1 MDSTQSTARAA
12 HGDFL
17 YRQTWL
23 ARTTDQKWR
32 WAIVGGAAL
41 GNLALTAI
49 LFLMIMIG
57 LLFFADIM
65 YHDGFMIWSSGL
77 PVTLLSSIA
86 LLVWVYVEAT
96 QGSRFIGAASTM
108 YSIAADIVRTKSN
121 TRIAHFAYLASGA
134 LAVGFA
140 CVSWVLRD
148 KREKKLT
155 STELDVLGS
164 IFSRAKFWKQAKG
177 VYHDIEMLYVSR
189 FLGGQDH
196 KQLSVSYA
204 LACKWMLDDP
214 SATGSAR
221 AHRRTSIE
229 VVLYDYEGSLPS
241 EVIIRLYEAFGNE
254 EKMNIE
260 AQKIAFKLS

>member
-1 MDSTQSTARAA
+1 MDSIQSGARAA
-12 HGDFL
+12 HGNFL

-32 WAIVGGAAL
+32 WAIVGGVTL
-41 GNLALTAI
+41 GNFVLTAV
-49 LFLMIMIG
+49 LFQMVTIG
-57 LLFFADIM
+57 LLFFADIV

-77 PVTLLSSIA
+77 PVILFLAVSF
-86 LLVWVYVEAT
+86 LVWGYFEAT
-96 QGSRFIGAASTM
+96 LSSRFIGAASTM

-121 TRIAHFAYLASGA
+121 TRIARFAYLASGA

-140 CVSWVLRD
+140 YVSWVLRD
-148 KREKKLT
+148 KREMKLT

-164 IFSRAKFWKQAKG
+164 IFSKAKFWKQANS
-177 VYHDIEMLYVSR
+177 VYQDIEMLYVSR
-189 FLGGQDH
+189 FLSGQDH

-214 SATGSAR
+214 DATGQAR
-221 AHRRTSIE
+221 AYRRTAIE
-229 VVLYDYEGSLPS
+229 AVLYDYEGSLPS
-241 EVIIRLYEAFGNE
+241 EVMIRLYEAFGDK
-254 EKMNIE
+254 EKMDIE

>member
-32 WAIVGGAAL
+32 WAIVGGITL
-41 GNLALTAI
+41 GNLALTAV
-49 LFLMIMIG
+49 LFLMVMIG
-57 LLFFADIM
+57 LLFFADIV

-77 PVTLLSSIA
+77 PTILFSSIT
-86 LLVWVYVEAT
+86 LLVWMYVEAT
-96 QGSRFIGAASTM
+96 HGSRFIGAASTM
-108 YSIAADIVRTKSN
+108 YSIAADMVRTKSN
-121 TRIAHFAYLASGA
+121 TRIARFAYLVSGA

-140 CVSWVLRD
+140 YVSWLLRD

-164 IFSRAKFWKQAKG
+164 IFSRAKFWKQAKS
-177 VYHDIEMLYVSR
+177 VYYEIDMLYLSR
-189 FLGGQDH
+189 FLNGQDH

-214 SATGSAR
+214 EATGQAR
-221 AHRRTSIE
+221 AYRRTAIE
-229 VVLYDYEGSLPS
+229 AVLYDYEGSLPS
-241 EVIIRLYEAFGNE
+241 EVMIRLYEVIGDK
-254 EKMNIE
+254 EKMEIE